1 MDNIKNKNIYSVF
14 FVVGISVVI
23 YMICTHKS
31 STKPISQNNI
41 EALDVTKEINSK
53 YQVES
58 SLNNEHNVVVL
69 KPQWG
74 LGNRLRTIR
83 KAYIISKLLNRRLVI
98 VEHKDHGFDHHS
110 IRELLELSDI
120 KSIHES
126 AFKMIRKNKLKQG
139 LLKYIKRDI
148 HIGKCETIINDS
160 RMHELKNTRSNVL
173 IYFKTCDFL
182 FEGSLQ
188 HFKFDRSFYTETPS
202 IFTKNKETLRSMFSQ
217 NKNIHRASR
226 IVGIHIRQGNVNDYI
241 KGNFFGKWDNS
252 DMTMAPYFPQFLDQS
267 KNLSAY
273 HPRAPPMEYFI
284 RLIDSYDESVIFFV
298 CSDRIGT
305 LIYLYQKYPN
315 RILMNPIV
323 LQNELPD
330 TAYGLKDLVALS
342 KCDEIIATGIGSFS
356 TESAVIRNIPLK
368 RVWEQDIVT

>member
-1 MDNIKNKNIYSVF
+1 MNIKNKKLYGIFFVLGLVF
-14 FVVGISVVI
+14 FT
-23 YMICTHKS
+23 YALCTRKSPKS
-31 STKPISQNNI
+31 SMTDINV
-41 EALDVTKEINSK
+41 EALTVKNERKTIKYDVK
-53 YQVES
+53 S
-58 SLNNEHNVVVL
+58 SLTDENNVVVL

-83 KAYIISKLLNRRLVI
+83 KAYIISKILNRRLVI
-98 VEHKDHGFDHHS
+98 VEHQDHGFDHHS

-120 KSIHES
+120 ESIHES
-126 AFKMIRKNKLKQG
+126 AFKIIRKNKLKQG

-148 HIGKCETIINDS
+148 HIGKCETIVNES
-160 RMHELKNTRSNVL
+160 RIQELKNTKSNVL

-182 FEGSLQ
+182 FKGSFQ
-188 HFKFDRSFYTETPS
+188 HLEYDRSFYTEAPS

-226 IVGIHIRQGNVNDYI
+226 IVGIHIRQGNVNDYK
-241 KGNFFGKWDNS
+241 KGNFFGSWDNS
-252 DMTMAPYFPQFLDQS
+252 DTTMAPYFPQFLDQS

-273 HPRAPPMEYFI
+273 HPSAPPMEYFM
-284 RLIDSYDESVIFFV
+284 RLIDSYHESVIFFV

-305 LIYLYQKYPN
+305 LIYLHQKYPN

-323 LQNELPD
+323 LQNELPN
-330 TAYGLKDLVALS
+330 TAYGLKDLIALS

-356 TESAVIRNIPLK
+356 RECAVINNRPFK
-368 RVWEQDIVT
+368 KVWNENIVT